1 MKKALVSLRSWR
13 HAGTNHMTGMLS
25 WMTLPFQERQNRGV
39 RWWSCSLCERATKIY
54 EAPNGDE
61 WQSSGKLVG
70 RTKGQANMV
79 TLWWMCTTTHIIRRR
94 KLTVFYKQLEAA
106 LQSQALCYGF
116 RIIRDSNHPDIY
128 WISNIARHA
137 QSRRFPQYI
146 ENNVLSQVV
155 EELMRFV
162 LLDLALLTRKV
173 WLGMWKLGAAWDA
186 QIMR

>member
-1 MKKALVSLRSWR
+1 M
-13 HAGTNHMTGMLS
+13 
-25 WMTLPFQERQNRGV
+25 
-39 RWWSCSLCERATKIY
+39 
-54 EAPNGDE
+54 
-61 WQSSGKLVG
+61 G

-162 LLDLALLTRKV
+162 LLDLVLTKRERLVRYVKAGGS
-173 WLGMWKLGAAWDA
+173 LG
-186 QIMR
+186 

>member
-1 MKKALVSLRSWR
+1 MVDLYYKP
-13 HAGTNHMTGMLS
+13 HY
-25 WMTLPFQERQNRGV
+25 QE
-39 RWWSCSLCERATKIY
+39 E
-54 EAPNGDE
+54 EAD
-61 WQSSGKLVG
+61 K
-70 RTKGQANMV
+70 
-79 TLWWMCTTTHIIRRR
+79 
-94 KLTVFYKQLEAA
+94 VFYKQLEAA

-173 WLGMWKLGAAWDA
+173 WLGM
-186 QIMR
+186 